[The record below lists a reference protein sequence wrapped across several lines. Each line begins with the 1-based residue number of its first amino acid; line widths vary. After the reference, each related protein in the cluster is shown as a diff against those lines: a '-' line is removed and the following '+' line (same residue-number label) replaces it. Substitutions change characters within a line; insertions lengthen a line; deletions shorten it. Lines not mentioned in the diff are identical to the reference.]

1 MLLKDDHEEKRRE
14 SIKRER
20 RKVREKG
27 GKEAQMQ
34 MENIKM
40 YEKTE
45 KSEKTG
51 KQKKFEREELFASN
65 IYPLHLPNMT
75 AGFQEKHCVIR
86 DLSLSVS
93 RGEMVAVVG
102 SSGSGKSLL
111 APCSHGGSAL

>member
-1 MLLKDDHEEKRRE
+1 MLLKDDHEEKRRK

-27 GKEAQMQ
+27 GKEAPMQ

-51 KQKKFEREELFASN
+51 KQKKFERAIFIIIPI
-65 IYPLHLPNMT
+65 IYS
-75 AGFQEKHCVIR
+75 
-86 DLSLSVS
+86 DLIYY
-93 RGEMVAVVG
+93 
-102 SSGSGKSLL
+102 
-111 APCSHGGSAL
+111 

>member
-1 MLLKDDHEEKRRE
+1 MLLKDDHEEKRRK

-27 GKEAQMQ
+27 GKEAPMQ

-45 KSEKTG
+45 KSEKQENR
-51 KQKKFEREELFASN
+51 KSLKEKNFFASN

-75 AGFQEKHCVIR
+75 AGFKKTLPV
-86 DLSLSVS
+86 D
-93 RGEMVAVVG
+93 
-102 SSGSGKSLL
+102 
-111 APCSHGGSAL
+111 P

>member
-1 MLLKDDHEEKRRE
+1 MLLKDDHEEKRRK

-51 KQKKFEREELFASN
+51 KQKAFFGQREELSGR
-65 IYPLHLPNMT
+65 IGRLD
-75 AGFQEKHCVIR
+75 K
-86 DLSLSVS
+86 DLFRLQS
-93 RGEMVAVVG
+93 
-102 SSGSGKSLL
+102 
-111 APCSHGGSAL
+111 

>member
-1 MLLKDDHEEKRRE
+1 MLLKDDHEEKRRK

-27 GKEAQMQ
+27 GKEAPMQ

-51 KQKKFEREELFASN
+51 KQKSLKEKNFFASN

-75 AGFQEKHCVIR
+75 AGFQEKHC
-86 DLSLSVS
+86 L
-93 RGEMVAVVG
+93 
-102 SSGSGKSLL
+102 
-111 APCSHGGSAL
+111 

>member
-1 MLLKDDHEEKRRE
+1 MLLKDDHEEKRRK

-27 GKEAQMQ
+27 GKEAPMQ

-45 KSEKTG
+45 KSEKQENR
-51 KQKKFEREELFASN
+51 KSLKEKNFFASN

-75 AGFQEKHCVIR
+75 AGFQEKHC
-86 DLSLSVS
+86 L
-93 RGEMVAVVG
+93 
-102 SSGSGKSLL
+102 
-111 APCSHGGSAL
+111 

>member
-1 MLLKDDHEEKRRE
+1 MLLKDDHEEKRRK

-27 GKEAQMQ
+27 GKEAPMQ

-51 KQKKFEREELFASN
+51 KQKNFFASN

-75 AGFQEKHCVIR
+75 AGFQEKHC
-86 DLSLSVS
+86 L
-93 RGEMVAVVG
+93 
-102 SSGSGKSLL
+102 
-111 APCSHGGSAL
+111 

>member
-1 MLLKDDHEEKRRE
+1 MLLKDDHEEKRRK

-27 GKEAQMQ
+27 GKEAPMQ

-51 KQKKFEREELFASN
+51 KQKKFERRRTSSHQTFIRY
-65 IYPLHLPNMT
+65 IYP
-75 AGFQEKHCVIR
+75 I
-86 DLSLSVS
+86 
-93 RGEMVAVVG
+93 
-102 SSGSGKSLL
+102 
-111 APCSHGGSAL
+111 

>member
-1 MLLKDDHEEKRRE
+1 MLLKDDHEEKRRK

-27 GKEAQMQ
+27 GKEAPMQ

-51 KQKKFEREELFASN
+51 KL
-65 IYPLHLPNMT
+65 
-75 AGFQEKHCVIR
+75 
-86 DLSLSVS
+86 
-93 RGEMVAVVG
+93 
-102 SSGSGKSLL
+102 
-111 APCSHGGSAL
+111 